1 MKKKWMALI
10 IVYVALIVI
19 CAFAVYAIPSI
30 RGLMIKSY
38 IAEQGEI
45 MLSDEVEVRLVR
57 DEKTYKAICDGKIEK
72 LAKQGKLYKAGT
84 KIIDFTDASGE
95 ARTENC
101 FSKKPGYVVYLS
113 RRKKYAS
120 GDAIYRIVKNT
131 KWHMKYD
138 VEHQDAKKYYEG
150 ATVRVEIGDEN
161 IKARVVSIKKKKD
174 FTRIKLEFGV
184 LFDGCLSEDTMSAN
198 VIVASATGLVIEDKS
213 IVKKGK
219 KRGVIIKNKM
229 GQYVFKPISV
239 KADDGEKCVVYQ
251 DLYMD
256 SKYNFVET
264 ISIYDEV
271 IENPTKEDIKNSL

>member
-10 IVYVALIVI
+10 IVYVALILI
-19 CAFAVYAIPSI
+19 CAFAVYAVPSI
-30 RGLMIKSY
+30 RGLMIKTY

-45 MLSDEVEVRLVR
+45 KLCDEVKVRLVR
-57 DEKTYKAICDGKIEK
+57 NEKTYKAVCDGKIEK

-84 KIIDFTDASGE
+84 KIIDFTDASGQ
-95 ARTENC
+95 AKTENC

-138 VEHQDAKKYYEG
+138 IEPEKAKKYYEG
-150 ATVRVEIGDEN
+150 AVVRVEIGDEN

-184 LFDGCLSEDTMSAN
+184 LFQGCLAEDTMDAN
-198 VIVASATGLVIEDKS
+198 VIVASATGLIVEDKS

-219 KRGVIIKNKM
+219 KRGVITKNKM
-229 GQYVFKPISV
+229 GQYIFKPISV

-251 DLYMD
+251 DIYMD
-256 SKYNFVET
+256 AKYNFIET
-264 ISIYDEV
+264 ISIYDEIV
-271 IENPTKEDIKNSL
+271 KNPTKEDIENSL